1 MNHARP
7 RPAIEDYGFLS
18 DCQAPA
24 LVSKD
29 GSVDW
34 WCPPRVDAPPVFGRL
49 LDDDAGHWAL
59 TFDGTT
65 SVERR
70 YLPDSLVIETMLTC
84 RSGAVLLR
92 EALAFEPGARGHEV
106 GLRSPHALV
115 REVEVVHGA
124 ATLRCEFAPRFEFG
138 LTNPHFYAHGAAFV
152 AETAVGRLRLD
163 ASVPLQERDGVVT
176 AEVALR
182 QGQRVTF
189 CATYAD
195 RGRPLEEVDLSDAVE
210 QTRQSWASWAELHPG
225 YGGDYAE
232 IARRSALVLQ
242 GLTYQPTG
250 AVMAAATTSLPAAF
264 GGESNW
270 DYRYAW
276 LRDLSLTAQ
285 ALWIAACPDEPARY
299 LRFLA
304 DASGRPAAGSRVQI
318 MYSVDGR
325 RDLTEHTIHHL
336 RGYRDSQPVRVGN
349 AAWAQDQL
357 DVMGEVLDLAYRF
370 AEQLDPLEDRAR
382 EMLCW
387 LADEAAKTWQSPDA
401 GMWEARDDQRHYLTS
416 KVMCWVALDRAVKL
430 GPMLGGG
437 AAIGHWQTVR
447 DEICAAVLDQGW
459 NDDVGA
465 FTGAFGSDRLDASVL
480 ILPLVDFLPADDE
493 RMVAT
498 IDAVQRQLV
507 QDGLVFRWDGD
518 TNGFV
523 LCTYWLV
530 ECFALTGRVEEA
542 RNLFDQ
548 LTARSNDLGLF
559 AEQIEPSSGAHTGN
573 FPQAFSHVGLINA
586 AWRLATIDN

>member
-1 MNHARP
+1 MNQRGR

-49 LDDDAGHWAL
+49 LDDAAGHWSLAV
-59 TFDGTT
+59 DGTT

-70 YLPDSLVIETMLTC
+70 YLPDSLVMERTLTC
-84 RSGAVLLR
+84 PSGTVVVR
-92 EALAFEPGARGHEV
+92 EAIAFEPGAEGHEV

-115 REVEVVHGA
+115 REVEVVRGA
-124 ATLRCEFAPRFEFG
+124 AMLRSEFAPRFEFG
-138 LTNPHFYAHGAAFV
+138 LTTPHLYADGPAFV

-163 ASVPLQERDGVVT
+163 ATVPLQATDAMVT
-176 AEVALR
+176 AEVAMQ
-182 QGQRVTF
+182 QGERVTF

-195 RGRPLEEVDLSDAVE
+195 KGRPVEAVDLRDAVE

-225 YGGDYAE
+225 YDGDHAE
-232 IARRSALVLQ
+232 VARRSALVLQ

-276 LRDLSLTAQ
+276 LRDLSLTAK
-285 ALWIAACPDEPARY
+285 ALWIAACPDEAARY

-304 DASGRPAAGSRVQI
+304 DASGRATAGARVQI

-325 RDLTEHTIHHL
+325 RDLTEHTLGHL

-349 AAWAQDQL
+349 AAWDQDQL
-357 DVMGEVLDLAYRF
+357 DVMGEVLDLAFRF
-370 AEQLDPLEDRAR
+370 AEQLAPLEDRTR

-387 LADEAAKTWQSPDA
+387 LADEAASTWESPDA
-401 GMWEARDDQRHYLTS
+401 GMWEARDRQRHYLTS
-416 KVMCWVALDRAVKL
+416 KVMCWVALDRAVKVA
-430 GPMLGGG
+430 PMLGDG
-437 AAIGHWQTVR
+437 AAVGHWETVR
-447 DEICAAVLDQGW
+447 DEIRAAVLDQGW

-493 RMVAT
+493 RMLAT

-507 QDGLVFRWDGD
+507 RDGLVFRWDGD

-530 ECFALTGRVEEA
+530 ECLALTGRIDEA
-542 RNLFDQ
+542 RLLFDQ

-559 AEQIEPSSGAHTGN
+559 AEQIEPDSGAHAGN

-586 AWRLATIDN
+586 AWRLATIDD